1 MYRKLNNKELKKIEE
16 MEKDGNVRTFCQGKL
31 LVMARNAFGNEEDF
45 KNWIYDLYD
54 SKFKNSNNP
63 MEKEKYYEGMTK
75 RISIFQE
82 QERKIKTIKTEIA
95 DLKKNKENV
104 ITEEEIEEFLE
115 ELELKDNSL
124 VALTDIEDEIKFI
137 SELIKNKNARSKYLS
152 NNRGINYLFNVK
164 RMSEIFTILKE
175 IDIDG
180 EDLSE
185 NLIKKD
191 FTYHELKCI
200 FAIRENNSRSIE
212 DIYSNLKKY
221 AELRKYDRYDNENE
235 ITDFLI
241 EVCNS
246 DNFCNLTVK
255 ELTDYLDTFLVK
267 KDSGRKYVLKEGYN
281 YVKLATNYNITEYF
295 NNKEEQKAENVDMPF
310 NILNRCIEGF
320 RKGQLVGIGMLSNAG
335 KTRFLIDIVVY
346 LIFVATQKVLL
357 ILNETTQE
365 DFLMCLITTVLNNT
379 DLRSTY
385 NLSSKKEKEIRN
397 IRSLEKQE
405 DKDFSGFLL
414 EIQEKIN
421 ENLVLQITDNYTDEN
436 LENMIVKSYYEEG
449 ISYVFYDTLKANLQS
464 TNTTDDLS
472 KTATR
477 LSEIVK
483 KLKIFMCVSF
493 QLTDE
498 SIKCNPENLERLN
511 IANSKQIFRVMD
523 TVLLFKEINKKDY
536 NKYTYM
542 KCKEDENNLL
552 EENKKYYF
560 CKLAKNR
567 IGAKPD
573 LIFEVNLD
581 FNCWKEQGIAVLQ

>member
-1 MYRKLNNKELKKIEE
+1 MYKKINEEELKKIEE
-16 MEKDGNVRTFCQGKL
+16 MENDSNVKSYCKGKL
-31 LVMARNAFGNEEDF
+31 LEIVQNHFENEKDF

-54 SKFKNSNNP
+54 RRFENSNNP
-63 MEKEKYYEGMTK
+63 IDKEKYYEGMTK
-75 RISIFQE
+75 RISDFQE
-82 QERKIKTIKTEIA
+82 QNRKLKTIKTEI
-95 DLKKNKENV
+95 DDFKKNKKNL

-124 VALTDIEDEIKFI
+124 RDLTDIEDETKFI
-137 SELIKNKNARSKYLS
+137 AGLIKSKSARNKYLF
-152 NNRGINYLFNVK
+152 NNKSINYLFNVK
-164 RMSEIFTILKE
+164 RMSEIYTLLEK
-175 IDIDG
+175 IDVDY

-185 NLIKKD
+185 ELIKKG
-191 FTYHELKCI
+191 FTSHELKCI
-200 FAIRENNSRSIE
+200 FAIKKEDDRTIE

-221 AELRKYDRYDNENE
+221 EELRKYDRYNNEKE
-235 ITDFLI
+235 IKNFLI

-246 DNFCNLTVK
+246 DNFCNLTV
-255 ELTDYLDTFLVK
+255 EDLMDYLDTFLVEK
-267 KDSGRKYVLKEGYN
+267 EGGRKYVLKEGYN
-281 YVKLATNYNITEYF
+281 HVKLPINYNIEEYF
-295 NNKEEQKAENVDMPF
+295 NNREEQMTENVDMPY
-310 NILNRCIEGF
+310 NILNRCINGF
-320 RKGQLVGIGMLSNAG
+320 RMGQLLGVGMLSNAG
-335 KTRFLIDIVVY
+335 KTRFLVNLVVY
-346 LIFVATQKVLL
+346 LIFITNQKVLL
-357 ILNETTQE
+357 ILNETTIE
-365 DFLMCLITTVLNNT
+365 DFLMCLVTTVWNNT
-379 DLRSTY
+379 DLENKY
-385 NLSSKKEKEIRN
+385 DLSSKKEKEIRN
-397 IRSLEKQE
+397 IRNLEKQE
-405 DKDFSGFLL
+405 DKDFSSFLL

-421 ENLVLQITDNYTDEN
+421 ENLVLQITDNYTDED
-436 LENMIVKSYYEEG
+436 LENMIIKSHYEKG
-449 ISYVFYDTLKANLQS
+449 VNYVFYDTLKVNLQS

-523 TVLLFKEINKKDY
+523 TTLLFKEINRKDY
-536 NKYTYM
+536 SKYTYM
-542 KCKEDENNLL
+542 KYKEDESNSL

-567 IGAKPD
+567 IGAKLD